1 MDRIKPIRHGEAI
14 RWLLILISALV
25 FPPALCSQT
34 YLDSTAA
41 IDERVEELLSR
52 MTLEEKIGQMTQ
64 ADRQYLQSEEDIKTY
79 GLGSIL
85 SGGGSSPPVNAPD
98 SWADMY
104 DRYQS
109 YALQT
114 RLKIP
119 LIYGI
124 DAVHGHNNVKGA
136 VIFPHNIGMGCTRND
151 SLVEVAARIT
161 AKEVAG
167 TGIDWTFGPC
177 IAVPRDER
185 WGRTYEGFGETPELA
200 EHMAG
205 ASVRG
210 FQGQS
215 LAHGS
220 TILACAK
227 HYVGDG
233 GTTNGIDQGDT
244 RVDES
249 TLRAI
254 HLPGYISAIEAG
266 VGSIMASFS
275 SWNGQKLHS
284 HHYLLTTVLKEELGF
299 EGFVVSDWAGIDQLP
314 GPYSIDV
321 ENSINAGIDMVMVP
335 NRYPEFIH
343 TLRSLVEE
351 GKISVS
357 RIDDAVRRILR
368 MKFKLGLF
376 EHPFA
381 DRSLIS
387 QIGSTE
393 HREVARACVRES
405 LVLLKKKDGVLP
417 ISKNLTRI
425 HVAGKHADN
434 LGFQCGGWTI
444 TWQGGSGD
452 ITTGTTILE
461 AIRQAAPA
469 ANVTFTEDGTQ
480 ADGAD
485 IGIAIIGETPYAE
498 GRGDR
503 SNLAIAEQDIRT
515 VRNLKNAGLKVVVIL
530 ISGRP
535 LILTPILHYCDAIF
549 AVWLPGSEGLGV
561 TDVLFGD
568 YPPKGKLS
576 HSWPRNMEQIPINYG
591 DANYDPLFPYDHGM
605 TSFANSA
612 PGASPEFYSA
622 ATTSDGRAVEVAF
635 NKNMAEPSPS
645 ADGFIVNVSGLQNS
659 VVDVQLKPQDESTLI
674 LTLAAPVLAH
684 DAVTVAYIEGSIHA
698 EDGGKLAS
706 FEPQFVYNDVV
717 TSSAFQSVPGRIE
730 AEDFATMSG
739 VQTEITADIG
749 GGLNVGWIDAGDWM
763 SYNLNVQSS
772 GAYSVSFRVASA
784 SHAGQIQLQRNGS
797 TLASINL
804 PVTGGWQ
811 VWQTV
816 STFVY
821 LPRGPQT
828 LTVLASAGGFN
839 LNWLEFSF
847 VTEVAED
854 ERIPNDL
861 ELSQNYP
868 NPFNASTR
876 IHYFLPRASHVTLKV
891 FDLLGEEIATLVD
904 QARPGGSHVVSFDA
918 GELPSGLYFY
928 RLESGP
934 FTAVR
939 KALLMR

>member
-1 MDRIKPIRHGEAI
+1 MKRIKQSRRVEAI
-14 RWLLILISALV
+14 RWFLISVSTLV
-25 FPPALCSQT
+25 FTPALYSQI

-41 IDERVEELLSR
+41 IDARVEDLLSR

-64 ADRQYLQSEEDIKTY
+64 ADRQYLQSEDDIREY
-79 GLGSIL
+79 GLGSLL
-85 SGGGSSPPVNAPD
+85 SGGGSSPPVNTPD

-114 RLKIP
+114 RLRIP

-151 SLVEVAARIT
+151 SLVEAAARIT

-185 WGRTYEGFGETPELA
+185 WGRTYEGFGETSELA

-210 FQGQS
+210 FQGQD
-215 LAHGS
+215 LADGS

-244 RVDES
+244 RVDEA

-254 HLPGYISAIEAG
+254 HLPGYIAAIAAG

-275 SWNGQKLHS
+275 SWNGQKLHG

-314 GPYSIDV
+314 GSYSSDV
-321 ENSINAGIDMVMVP
+321 ETSINAGIDMVMVP

-343 TLRSLVEE
+343 TLKSLVEE
-351 GKISVS
+351 GKISES
-357 RIDDAVRRILR
+357 RIDDALRRILR
-368 MKFKLGLF
+368 IKFKLGLF
-376 EHPFA
+376 EWPFT
-381 DRSLIS
+381 DRSLTS

-405 LVLLKKKDGVLP
+405 LILLKKKDGVLP

-434 LGFQCGGWTI
+434 LGYQCGGWTI
-444 TWQGGSGD
+444 TWQGGSGA
-452 ITTGTTILE
+452 ITIGTTILE
-461 AIRQAAPA
+461 AIRKAAQG
-469 ANVTFTEDGTQ
+469 ANVTFTVDGTQ

-485 IGIAIIGETPYAE
+485 VGIAIIGETPYAE

-503 SNLAIAEQDIRT
+503 ADLSLTEEDIRT
-515 VRNLKNAGLKVVVIL
+515 VRNLKNAGLKVVVIV

-549 AVWLPGSEGLGV
+549 AAWLPGTEGLGV

-568 YPPKGKLS
+568 HPPKGKLS

-591 DANYDPLFPYDHGM
+591 DLNYNPLFPYNHGIS
-605 TSFANSA
+605 SFANSA
-612 PGASPEFYSA
+612 PGSPPEFYSA
-622 ATTSDGRAVEVAF
+622 ATTSDGRAVEVTF
-635 NKNMAEPSPS
+635 NKRMADPSSS
-645 ADGFIVNVSGLQNS
+645 AEQFIVNVSGLENT
-659 VVDVQLKPQDESTLI
+659 VVNARLKPEDETTLI
-674 LTLAAPVLAH
+674 LTLASSVAAH
-684 DAVTVAYIEGSIHA
+684 DVVTVAYIEGSIYA

-706 FEPQFVYNDVV
+706 FEPELVYNDVV
-717 TSSAFQSVPGRIE
+717 TSSPFQAVPGRIE
-730 AEDFATMSG
+730 AEDYAAMSG
-739 VQTEITADIG
+739 IQTEVTSDIG

-763 SYNLNVQSS
+763 RYNLNVQSG

-784 SHAGQIQLQRNGS
+784 THAGQIQLQRDGATIGS
-797 TLASINL
+797 LNL
-804 PVTGGWQ
+804 PITGGWQ

-828 LTVLASAGGFN
+828 LTVHASAGGFN
-839 LNWLEFSF
+839 LNWFEFSF
-847 VTEVAED
+847 VTQVIEE
-854 ERIPNDL
+854 EPLPNDF

-876 IHYFLPRASHVTLKV
+876 IHYYLPRASHVTLKV
-891 FDLLGEEIATLVD
+891 FNVGGEEIATLVD
-904 QARPGGSHVVSFDA
+904 RVHEAGSHVVSFDA
-918 GELPSGLYFY
+918 DDLSSGLYIY
-928 RLESGP
+928 RIESGP

-939 KALLMR
+939 KALLLR